1 MAERTTQ
8 TPPGWYVAG
17 SVRTAYVA
25 GVDPNIT
32 MRGSPSGYL
41 KSTEIFT
48 RRGARWMGYV
58 SVYNARWNVHS
69 AAMDYYLLNQ
79 YWGQGIARQAVTGVL
94 SYCWTDLGL
103 HRVEAQVDVDNA
115 RSIRFAERLGMVYE
129 GTQRH
134 GAYVIGAGGIAASTR
149 LSLQTRYSVRGVAD
163 PEGPGYASSASLVAI
178 AFRIGRAVTCR
189 LRSSVKT
196 RSSTLVRS
204 SSGSRCHRL
213 PRRVV
218 M

>member
-1 MAERTTQ
+1 MTTAKRRRRRKRIVTDDLTLRSFTERDFDAFALGLEQ
-8 TPPGWYVAG
+8 
-17 SVRTAYVA
+17 
-25 GVDPNIT
+25 
-32 MRGSPSGYL
+32 
-41 KSTEIFT
+41 
-48 RRGARWMGYV
+48 
-58 SVYNARWNVHS
+58 
-69 AAMDYYLLNQ
+69 
-79 YWGQGIARQAVTGVL
+79 TGVL

-213 PRRVV
+213 PRRVA